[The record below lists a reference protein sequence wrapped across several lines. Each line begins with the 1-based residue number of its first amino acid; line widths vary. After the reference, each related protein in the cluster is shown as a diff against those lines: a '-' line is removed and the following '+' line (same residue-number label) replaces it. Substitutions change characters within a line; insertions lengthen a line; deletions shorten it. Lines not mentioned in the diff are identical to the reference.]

1 MPTYRAISETE
12 ISVYIT
18 HSGFIAIRGDDNDLG
33 KSVLLLLSARQ
44 AERLLADLPDLV
56 QMATTQQAEYLD
68 GGDDAQ
74 SPNS

>member
-18 HSGFIAIRGDDNDLG
+18 HGGFIAIRGDDNDLG

-44 AERLLADLPDLV
+44 AERLLADLPDLIE
-56 QMATTQQAEYLD
+56 MATTQQAEYLD
-68 GGDDAQ
+68 GGDDAE
-74 SPNS
+74 SPHP

>member
-18 HSGFIAIRGDDNDLG
+18 HSGFIAIRGDDNELG

-56 QMATTQQAEYLD
+56 EMATAQQAEYLD
-68 GGDDAQ
+68 GGDDAE
-74 SPNS
+74 PPHP